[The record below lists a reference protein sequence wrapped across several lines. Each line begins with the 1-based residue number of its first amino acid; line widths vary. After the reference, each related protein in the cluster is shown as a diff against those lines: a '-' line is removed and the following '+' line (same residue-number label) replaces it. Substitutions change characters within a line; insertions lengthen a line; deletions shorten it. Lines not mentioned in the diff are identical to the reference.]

1 MRFEQTKEYKDID
14 ILPEQEKYISSMD
27 KINKALQKEKNYGF
41 NIYIEEYKI
50 GFILLRQFSHD
61 SFFLWDY
68 IIDRKFQNKGYGTYA
83 LIKLLDFLRK
93 EFCAKVVTTTYIWG
107 NEHAKYIYEK
117 IGFIETDVVD
127 EDGIH
132 EVNLKIT
139 F

>member
-1 MRFEQTKEYKDID
+1 MRFERTKKYKGID
-14 ILPEQEKYISSMD
+14 ILPEQEKQVSSIE
-27 KINKALQKEKNYGF
+27 KINKALQEERNYGF

-61 SFFLWDY
+61 SFFLWNF

-83 LIKLLDFLRK
+83 LIKLFDYLRK
-93 EFCAKVVTTTYIWG
+93 EFGANVVTTTYIWG

-127 EDGIH
+127 ENGIH

-139 F
+139 L